1 MRGILL
7 ISKTKEPHLQI
18 QGYFDL
24 QFEAVKDAFAAL
36 FEDRQERG
44 AALCIQV
51 AGETVVDIW
60 AGVADKEGQQPWH
73 SDTILNLFSCTKTF
87 TAVTALQLVG
97 EGKLE
102 LDAPV
107 SRYWPEFAAAGKEK
121 VTLRH
126 LLSHQAG
133 LPALRQPMP
142 AEALYDWQAMSSAL
156 AAEQPWW
163 VPGEGHGYAPITYGW
178 LVGEL
183 LRRVEGRG
191 PGESIVARI
200 AKPLGLDFH
209 VGLADSEFHRVAHI
223 GRGKGNLGDA
233 AAQRLLKVTMSE
245 PTALSTRAF
254 TNPPSIM
261 TSTNKPEWRRMQQ
274 PAANGH
280 GNARSLAGFYSGL
293 LDGRLLESELLDE
306 LTREHSCGDDR
317 TLLTRTR
324 FGLGCMLEQPQVAN
338 ATYGMG
344 PSAFGHPGAGGS
356 IGFADPQ
363 RDVALGFVTNNLGP
377 FVLMDPRAQKLAR
390 VLADCL

>member
-1 MRGILL
+1 M
-7 ISKTKEPHLQI
+7 QI

-24 QFEAVKDAFAAL
+24 KFEALRDAFAAL
-36 FEDRQERG
+36 FDEPQERG
-44 AALCIQV
+44 MALCVQV
-51 AGETVVDIW
+51 GGETVVDLW
-60 AGVADKEGQQPWH
+60 AGVADKEGQQAWH

-107 SRYWPEFAAAGKEK
+107 ARYWPEFAAAGKESIS
-121 VTLRH
+121 LRH

-133 LPALRQPMP
+133 LPALRQMLP
-142 AEALYDWQAMSSAL
+142 AEALYDWQAMTTAL

-163 VPGEGHGYAPITYGW
+163 ALGDGHGYAPITYGW
-178 LVGEL
+178 LVGEV
-183 LRRVEGRG
+183 LRRVEGCG
-191 PGESIVARI
+191 PGESIVART

-209 VGLADSEFHRVAHI
+209 VGLADEEFDRVAI
-223 GRGKGNLGDA
+223 ISRGKGNFGDA
-233 AAQRLLKVTMSE
+233 AAQRLLKTMMSE
-245 PTALSTRAF
+245 PAAMSTRAF

-293 LDGRLLESELLDE
+293 LDGQLLESELLAE
-306 LTREHSCGDDR
+306 LTREHAVGEDK

-324 FGLGCMLEQPQVAN
+324 FGLGCMLDQPEVAN

-344 PSAFGHPGAGGS
+344 PRAFGHPGAGGS
-356 IGFADPQ
+356 IGFADPE
-363 RDVALGFVTNNLGP
+363 RDVAFGFVTNNLGP

-390 VLADCL
+390 LLADCL

>member
-1 MRGILL
+1 M
-7 ISKTKEPHLQI
+7 QI

-24 QFEAVKDAFAAL
+24 KFEAVKHAFAAL
-36 FEDRQERG
+36 FEDPQERG
-44 AALCIQV
+44 AALCVQV
-51 AGETVVDIW
+51 AGETVLDIW
-60 AGVADKEGQQPWH
+60 AGVADKDGEQAWH

-107 SRYWPEFAAAGKEK
+107 ARYWPEFAAAGKGK
-121 VTLRH
+121 ITLRH
-126 LLSHQAG
+126 LLCHQAG
-133 LPALRQPMP
+133 LPALHQMLP
-142 AEALYDWQAMSSAL
+142 AEALYDWQTMTAAL
-156 AAEQPWW
+156 AAEEPWW
-163 VPGEGHGYAPITYGW
+163 SLGQGHGYAPITYGW

-183 LRRVEGRG
+183 LRRIEGRG
-191 PGESIVARI
+191 PGESIVARV

-209 VGLADSEFHRVAHI
+209 VGLADEEFDRVAHI
-223 GRGKGNLGDA
+223 SRGKGSLGDA
-233 AAQRLLKVTMSE
+233 AAQRLLKVMMSD
-245 PTALSTRAF
+245 PAAVSTRAF

-261 TSTNKPEWRRMQQ
+261 TSTNKPQWRRMQQ

-306 LTREHSCGDDR
+306 LTREHAVGEDK

-324 FGLGCMLEQPQVAN
+324 FGLGCMLDQPAVAN
-338 ATYGMG
+338 ATYGLG
-344 PSAFGHPGAGGS
+344 PRAFGHPGAGGS
-356 IGFADPQ
+356 SGFADPE
-363 RDVALGFVTNNLGP
+363 RDLAFGFVVNNLGP

-390 VLADCL
+390 VVADCL

>member
-1 MRGILL
+1 M
-7 ISKTKEPHLQI
+7 QI

-36 FEDRQERG
+36 FEDPQERG
-44 AALCIQV
+44 AALCIQI

-60 AGVADKEGQQPWH
+60 AGVADKDGQQAWH
-73 SDTILNLFSCTKTF
+73 SDTILNLFSCTKPF

-107 SRYWPEFAAAGKEK
+107 ARYWPEFAAAGKERIS
-121 VTLRH
+121 LRH

-133 LPALRQPMP
+133 LPALRQPLP
-142 AEALYDWQAMSSAL
+142 AEALYDWPAMTAAL
-156 AAEQPWW
+156 AAEEPWW
-163 VPGEGHGYAPITYGW
+163 PLGEGHGYAPITYGW

-191 PGESIVARI
+191 PGESIVART
-200 AKPLGLDFH
+200 ARPLGLDFH

-223 GRGKGNLGDA
+223 SRGKGNLGDA

-293 LDGRLLESELLDE
+293 LDGRLLEGELLAE

-324 FGLGCMLEQPQVAN
+324 FGLGCMLEQREVAN
-338 ATYGMG
+338 ATYGLG
-344 PSAFGHPGAGGS
+344 PYAFGHPGAGGS
-356 IGFADPQ
+356 IGFADPE
-363 RDVALGFVTNNLGP
+363 RELAFGFVTSNLGP